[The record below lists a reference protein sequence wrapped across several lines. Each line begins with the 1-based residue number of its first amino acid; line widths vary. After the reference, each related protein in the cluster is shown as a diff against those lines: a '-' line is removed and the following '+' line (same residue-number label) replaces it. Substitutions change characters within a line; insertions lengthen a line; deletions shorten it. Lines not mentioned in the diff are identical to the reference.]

1 MAIYSLDVLFPNLE
15 IVCCS
20 MSSSNYCFLTCIQI
34 SQEAVMV
41 VWYSHLLNNFS
52 QFVVIHTVKGFSVV
66 NEAEVDVFL
75 EFSCFFYDPTDV
87 SNLISGSSALSKSS
101 LNIWKFL
108 FHLLLKSSLEN
119 IKHYFA
125 SIWDESNCV
134 VVWTFFGIAFL
145 CDWNENWPFPV
156 LWSLLSFPNLLAY
169 WMQHFHSIS
178 FKIWSS
184 SPGIN
189 FIKIWAYFRAWI
201 WEFSFEI
208 FLRESKPYYQ
218 KFWQII
224 SIFGHFKC

>member
-1 MAIYSLDVLFPNLE
+1 MFFWNS
-15 IVCCS
+15 IV
-20 MSSSNYCFLTCIQI
+20 
-34 SQEAVMV
+34 
-41 VWYSHLLNNFS
+41 H
-52 QFVVIHTVKGFSVV
+52 
-66 NEAEVDVFL
+66 
-75 EFSCFFYDPTDV
+75 DPTDV

-101 LNIWKFL
+101 LNIWKSL

-134 VVWTFFGIAFL
+134 VVWTFFGIVFL

-169 WMQHFHSIS
+169 WMHHFHSIS